1 MFPFMMFIFLCF
13 LGVLATLYH
22 ILRTQEKNFHQLEE
36 EHAQLRVLLRAME
49 SRLDE
54 LEINVSAQDT
64 ACATAEGN
72 DNANRGAVRLA
83 PRRAQRPSDDDLLHL
98 DFDSPVPQENA
109 VDPALDLHFDPG
121 ENTPQQTG
129 TR

>member
-54 LEINVSAQDT
+54 LAISVVKDE
-64 ACATAEGN
+64 
-72 DNANRGAVRLA
+72 
-83 PRRAQRPSDDDLLHL
+83 
-98 DFDSPVPQENA
+98 
-109 VDPALDLHFDPG
+109 
-121 ENTPQQTG
+121 
-129 TR
+129 